1 MKKLK
6 RSTRGSAA
14 ARRVSQEI
22 EQFLYREARLLDDGR
37 FDDWLDLFTEDAQYW
52 MPARETRATR
62 DEGVRK
68 AGELPMFEDDKSFL
82 AMRVKRLES
91 GLAHAEQP
99 PSRTRHFVTN
109 IEIVP
114 DGDDEI
120 EVHSNILVFQS
131 RLERTEMFFVGKR
144 EDRLR
149 KVDGSWL
156 IARRK
161 ILLDQNLFPRS
172 FSIFF

>member
-1 MKKLK
+1 MVAGEL
-6 RSTRGSAA
+6 TR
-14 ARRVSQEI
+14 EI

-37 FDDWLDLFTEDAQYW
+37 FAEWLDLFTDDAQYW
-52 MPARETRATR
+52 VPARETRASR

-68 AGELPMFEDDKSFL
+68 PGELPMFEDDKRFL
-82 AMRVKRLES
+82 VTRVKRLETE
-91 GLAHAEQP
+91 LAHAEQP
-99 PSRTRHFVTN
+99 PSRTRHFVN
-109 IEIVP
+109 NVEIVER
-114 DGDDEI
+114 GENEI

-149 KVDGSWL
+149 KVDGNWL

-161 ILLDQNLFPRS
+161 VILDQTLLPRS
-172 FSIFF
+172 ISIFF